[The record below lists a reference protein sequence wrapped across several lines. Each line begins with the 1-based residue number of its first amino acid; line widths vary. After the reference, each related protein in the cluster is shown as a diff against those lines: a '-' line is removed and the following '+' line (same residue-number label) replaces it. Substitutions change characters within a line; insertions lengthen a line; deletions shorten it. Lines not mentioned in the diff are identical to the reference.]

1 MIKVVQLY
9 ISMLYLSDVSFN
21 RNDIGNKKFTCY
33 ALVIAVLNYLLGSF
47 VRKVVYI
54 PVSGINRVY
63 EINC

>member
-1 MIKVVQLY
+1 
-9 ISMLYLSDVSFN
+9 MLYLSDVSFN